1 MKTCF
6 STVTG
11 CPGARWNFLGRFAC
25 IAFVFGST
33 TSLSVAGF
41 ENDSVHTSRG
51 SFVKPVQRN
60 GSNAPHGSVAVHN
73 PYVSGHRGEAMEN
86 PGYRG
91 PLITPNRETVRN
103 RNGSVQG
110 LTNQTGAI
118 RQQEVVPQTRELNP
132 PSAVRPFGV
141 PGQRPQRDSAE
152 INGQKSEI
160 RAQHPS
166 PNPADSEARASI
178 NEKFQRYENRFASD
192 PRMSDERRERLN
204 RTRAFFVN
212 LIDFGYAPLTV
223 DSWCDDLLDNQ
234 VDDGMP
240 MDLVDTYWGQPVET
254 QEFVE
259 YDVPYELYTY
269 RSDDGNYHQV
279 TYKDSVVAQPTPNVT
294 DALTQ

>member
-1 MKTCF
+1 MNTCF

-11 CPGARWNFLGRFAC
+11 CPGARWNFMGTFAC

-33 TSLSVAGF
+33 TSLSLAGL
-41 ENDSVHTSRG
+41 ENDSVHASRG

-73 PYVSGHRGEAMEN
+73 PYVSGYRGQGMEN

-103 RNGSVQG
+103 RNGSVPG
-110 LTNQTGAI
+110 LTNQMGAI
-118 RQQEVVPQTRELNP
+118 RQQEVVPQRRELNP
-132 PSAVRPFGV
+132 PSAARPIGV

-152 INGQKSEI
+152 INAQKSES
-160 RAQHPS
+160 REQHVS
-166 PNPADSEARASI
+166 PNPADSQARASI

-192 PRMSDERRERLN
+192 PGMSDERRERLN
-204 RTRAFFVN
+204 RTRVFFVN

-223 DSWCDDLLDNQ
+223 DSWCNDLLDNQ

-279 TYKDSVVAQPTPNVT
+279 TYKDSVVSQPTPNVT

>member
-1 MKTCF
+1 MNTCF

-11 CPGARWNFLGRFAC
+11 CPGTRWNFLGTFAC

-33 TSLSVAGF
+33 TSLSVAGL
-41 ENDSVHTSRG
+41 ENDGVHASRG
-51 SFVKPVQRN
+51 SFVRPVQRN
-60 GSNAPHGSVAVHN
+60 GFNAPHSSVAHN
-73 PYVSGHRGEAMEN
+73 PYLNGYRGESMQN

-91 PLITPNRETVRN
+91 PLVTPNRETVRN
-103 RNGSVQG
+103 RNGSVPG
-110 LTNQTGAI
+110 LTNQMGGI
-118 RQQEVVPQTRELNP
+118 RQQEVVPRTRELNP
-132 PSAVRPFGV
+132 PSAPRPFGV
-141 PGQRPQRDSAE
+141 PGQRPQRDSAG
-152 INGQKSEI
+152 IDAQKSES
-160 RAQHPS
+160 REQHVS
-166 PNPADSEARASI
+166 PNPADSQARASI
-178 NEKFQRYENRFASD
+178 NDKFQRYENKFASD

-204 RTRAFFVN
+204 RTRVFFVN

-223 DSWCDDLLDNQ
+223 DSWCNDLLDNQ

-279 TYKDSVVAQPTPNVT
+279 TYKDSVVSQPTPNVT
-294 DALTQ
+294 GALTQ

>member
-1 MKTCF
+1 MNTCF

-11 CPGARWNFLGRFAC
+11 CPGARWNFLGTFAC

-33 TSLSVAGF
+33 TSLSLAGL
-41 ENDSVHTSRG
+41 ESDSVHASRG

-73 PYVSGHRGEAMEN
+73 PYVSGYRGQAMEN

-103 RNGSVQG
+103 RNGSVPG
-110 LTNQTGAI
+110 LTNQMGAI
-118 RQQEVVPQTRELNP
+118 RQQEMVPQMRELNP
-132 PSAVRPFGV
+132 LSGARPFAV
-141 PGQRPQRDSAE
+141 PGKRPQGDSGE
-152 INGQKSEI
+152 TNTQKSES
-160 RAQHPS
+160 REQHVS
-166 PNPADSEARASI
+166 PNPADSQARASI

-204 RTRAFFVN
+204 RTRVFFVN

-223 DSWCDDLLDNQ
+223 DSWCNDLLDNQ

-279 TYKDSVVAQPTPNVT
+279 TYKDSVVSQPTPNVT